1 MADIIKIRSTTDATV
16 SLYNSLIP
24 IRKVWTKRGAMVPIE
39 RDKAVQLYY
48 NSSLENALRNGL
60 LAIDDKEFLYEVG
73 FLEAPTASSPVV
85 ELTTTLM
92 DRCIS
97 VMPLQELKQTLANL
111 STSQIS
117 ELVEYAI
124 TNNTKLKMDR
134 IDLLGK
140 VSGKNILK
148 AIELFRASQED

>member
-1 MADIIKIRSTTDATV
+1 MADIIKIRSTTDSTV

-24 IRKVWTKRGAMVPIE
+24 IRKVWTKRGAIVPIE

-97 VMPLQELKQTLANL
+97 VMPLQELKQTLAKL

>member
-24 IRKVWTKRGAMVPIE
+24 IRKVWTKRGAVVPIE

-60 LAIDDKEFLYEVG
+60 LAIDDKEFLYEIG
-73 FLEAPTASSPVV
+73 FIEAPTASSPVM

-97 VMPLQELKQTLANL
+97 VMPLQELKQTLAKL
-111 STSQIS
+111 STSQVS

>member
-97 VMPLQELKQTLANL
+97 VMPLQELKQTLAKL